1 MLSSLPPPQ
10 VHTEAVDAAQ
20 YELCIQSATAW
31 MPSEV
36 VHALR
41 RTVAQL
47 IQPAPNAASMTRAQ
61 DESAIQSRLSSVRVR
76 SCSLSLCVLCR
87 ASFVAPLAHTHTHTL
102 EYGWC
107 GNVASG

>member
-1 MLSSLPPPQ
+1 MIATDVYKQQQALADQCCAPCPPQ

-76 SCSLSLCVLCR
+76 PRSLSLCVVSR
-87 ASFVAPLAHTHTHTL
+87 
-102 EYGWC
+102 
-107 GNVASG
+107 